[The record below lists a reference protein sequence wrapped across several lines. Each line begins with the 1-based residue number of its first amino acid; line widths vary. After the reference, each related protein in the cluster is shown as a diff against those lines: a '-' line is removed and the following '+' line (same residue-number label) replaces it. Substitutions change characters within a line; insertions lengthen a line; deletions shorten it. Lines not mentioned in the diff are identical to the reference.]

1 VVRYVWDAEKER
13 RNLAKHGLDFTF
25 ADVVFFDPH
34 LAIVFD
40 RIEDGEERWHAIGR
54 VDEHRILLVVHS
66 YPDPDDDELIRV
78 IGLRE
83 VTRSERTRYE
93 EGA

>member
-1 VVRYVWDAEKER
+1 VVRYVWDTEKER

-25 ADVVFFDPH
+25 ADVVFSDPY

-40 RIEDGEERWHAIGR
+40 RIEDGEDRWHAIGR